1 MWQKVKRSWWS
12 AKHQAKKLTEGKQS
26 SSFPCFW
33 NFLKLKRRNK
43 TTFLKWLVLYFKSL
57 TNPII
62 LLQLWPCWVG
72 RREAILDL
80 WRPATLSRPSKR
92 FIRLCSTKAIGSS
105 NVSAHPAAD
114 CFWRLNLIVK
124 MKLHLFLEYYKK
136 NTTEE
141 EETLIRVPLSS
152 LVTICAL
159 KQAKCL
165 ENFSTKY
172 IAKNLHS
179 QLLKCC
185 WKSLIFGDTLFEIF
199 ILCPKIQLWFPEKI
213 VNFLGVKNSWKCC
226 GFGLFSYWQLWFHE
240 KNFQKNLG
248 WKTCENVG
256 VLSKLN
262 FRTKIWFLE

>member
-185 WKSLIFGDTLFEIF
+185 WKSLIFWRHTLRDLHFVSKNSTLISRENCHF
-199 ILCPKIQLWFPEKI
+199 F
-213 VNFLGVKNSWKCC
+213 GVKNSWKCC
-226 GFGLFSYWQLWFHE
+226 GFGLFSCWQLWFHE
-240 KNFQKNLG
+240 KNCQKKIW
-248 WKTCENVG
+248 WKTRENVG

-262 FRTKIWFLE
+262 FWTKIWLFE

>member
-12 AKHQAKKLTEGKQS
+12 AKHRAKKLTEGKQS

-185 WKSLIFGDTLFEIF
+185 WKVSFLETHSSRSSFFVQKFNFDFPRKWSIFLGEKLV
-199 ILCPKIQLWFPEKI
+199 KMLWFWT
-213 VNFLGVKNSWKCC
+213 F
-226 GFGLFSYWQLWFHE
+226 
-240 KNFQKNLG
+240 
-248 WKTCENVG
+248 
-256 VLSKLN
+256 
-262 FRTKIWFLE
+262 